1 MCVVTIDS
9 STKSVNQDNCKIVS
23 AVSSNDGINKETV
36 RSRIK
41 SNFKALSTR
50 YCDAIGDKE
59 ARSQGYDPDAPRPDG
74 RKGLSVYPRQED
86 RRLQGI
92 SAHEGVVH
100 GDTRAL

>member
-59 ARSQGYDPDAPRPDG
+59 ARSMKPGEIFAAIFIGVFMSPFLFIEGTIELVKAICGYQSSDG
-74 RKGLSVYPRQED
+74 R
-86 RRLQGI
+86 
-92 SAHEGVVH
+92 
-100 GDTRAL
+100 

>member
-59 ARSQGYDPDAPRPDG
+59 DRSMKPGEIFAAIFIGVFMSPFLFIEGTIELVKAICGYQSSDG
-74 RKGLSVYPRQED
+74 R
-86 RRLQGI
+86 
-92 SAHEGVVH
+92 
-100 GDTRAL
+100 